1 MVGAGTSWFGTRSI
15 HQSNTQ
21 QQQQGKNNGVVVG
34 FETPTSIINQP
45 PPHNTTISFPT
56 PPRFLLGIFTHDLYK
71 MEKDRRQSIRNTYLR
86 YYKDGHDELSSSNR
100 ICSLTDIV
108 NDNHQVQNW
117 KKDDCQLAYTFVRGH
132 ANQTTGRTEL
142 LNETHSSRMLLT
154 SSTTTTTSDDET
166 DMLSFHIDEN
176 GEYGK
181 SITWFRYATLW
192 IQEHPDFPV
201 DYIVKMDSDAL
212 LIPHRFFRWIE
223 EQEEALLLHH
233 HTNSI
238 DSTTTSSTGNR
249 NRIYGGVPMDKMT
262 CGWPHHDHCNQLQA
276 PLYMGGA
283 LYLVSV
289 DLADYVTSQD
299 CPRSKLFVPHEDMAM
314 ANYVYSNQK
323 KGSSSA
329 RMITNFS
336 HPEAYLNTWKH
347 PVKDPKRMKTLWRKF
362 LSSKRKRQQQ
372 QRNNNNNNHDVTG
385 VAT

>member
-1 MVGAGTSWFGTRSI
+1 VVLIVGASTSWFGTRSI
-15 HQSNTQ
+15 HKRT
-21 QQQQGKNNGVVVG
+21 KHGVVVAVG
-34 FETPTSIINQP
+34 FETPTSIIINQQ
-45 PPHNTTISFPT
+45 PPHNNTTTISLP

-71 MEKDRRQSIRNTYLR
+71 MEKDRRRSIRNTYLR
-86 YYKDGHDELSSSNR
+86 YYKDGHDESSSSNR

-108 NDNHQVQNW
+108 VNNQVQNW
-117 KKDDCQLAYTFVRGH
+117 KDCQLVYTFVRGH

-142 LNETHSSRMLLT
+142 LNETKSSRMLLS
-154 SSTTTTTSDDET
+154 SSTLNDET
-166 DMLSFHIDEN
+166 DVLSLNIDEN

-192 IQEHPDFPV
+192 IQEQNQFSV
-201 DYIVKMDSDAL
+201 DYIVKTDSDAL

-223 EQEEALLLHH
+223 EQEGLHH
-233 HTNSI
+233 I
-238 DSTTTSSTGNR
+238 EITSSR
-249 NRIYGGVPMDKMT
+249 NRIYGGVSMDKMT

-289 DLADYVTSQD
+289 DLADYVTSPD

-314 ANYVYSNQK
+314 ANYVYSYK
-323 KGSSSA
+323 KGSQT
-329 RMITNFS
+329 ITNFS

-372 QRNNNNNNHDVTG
+372 RNSNGTT